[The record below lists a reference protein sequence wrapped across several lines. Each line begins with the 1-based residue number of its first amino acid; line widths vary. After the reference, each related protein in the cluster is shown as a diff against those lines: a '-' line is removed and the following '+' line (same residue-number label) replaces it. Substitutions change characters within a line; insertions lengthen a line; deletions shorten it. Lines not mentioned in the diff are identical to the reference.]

1 MADIKKGLKDFW
13 IKGMEALGNTASN
26 LASNTKY
33 KVNEMNLV
41 NRRREILNG
50 FGAKAYE
57 LWQKG
62 VAFPAELETELQE
75 LNKLDIQLNELRME
89 HLSNVEA
96 GEVQG
101 EDTDA
106 AKEPIEDASEQEV
119 PVVAEEEVPAEEETV
134 PVIEVPEETAEKEAE
149 CPLSD
154 AINELFEKAP
164 SVKEM
169 AGKVNSALDSFGDS
183 LKEFGKEV
191 DQNLNTLGEK
201 VDDILKDKE

>member
-33 KVNEMNLV
+33 KVNEMNMV

-62 VAFPAELETELQE
+62 VEFPAELETELQE
-75 LNKLDIQLNELRME
+75 LSQLDIQLNELRME
-89 HLSNVEA
+89 HLSNVET
-96 GEVQG
+96 GEVQSG
-101 EDTDA
+101 NAGTMAETA
-106 AKEPIEDASEQEV
+106 EELSEQEAT
-119 PVVAEEEVPAEEETV
+119 VVVEEEAPAEEETV

-154 AINELFEKAP
+154 AINELFETAP

-169 AGKVNSALDSFGDS
+169 AGKVNSALDSFGNS
-183 LKEFGKEV
+183 LKEFGKEM